1 MSAMRVDMNN
11 TDRFVSLDDAGLEE
25 CSSSDPLFGYHD
37 AAGSNGSVYSYTSW
51 FYDGDASAFETI

>member
-37 AAGSNGSVYSYTSW
+37 TAGSNGSVYSYT
-51 FYDGDASAFETI
+51 